1 MCVDYFFF
9 YQPVMAHA
17 ACSGLEGRCS
27 LCLEYL
33 PQAEAVDP
41 YWVARLGK
49 LSVPLN
55 LEKYQ
60 RCRRR
65 MEYAGFLFA
74 PDAALAA
81 HPAEETHWQKPA
93 RVPEGAVRIAKPD
106 LDSSFMDR
114 SDSVRGR
121 VLHYSTR
128 KTHVLATEILYLTGI
143 PDKSQFCS
151 AMGATISFDHLLQ
164 WS

>member
-1 MCVDYFFF
+1 MLPLPRVPAAGRSSRPLLGRAAWQTERAS
-9 YQPVMAHA
+9 QPREVPALSAAH
-17 ACSGLEGRCS
+17 
-27 LCLEYL
+27 
-33 PQAEAVDP
+33 
-41 YWVARLGK
+41 
-49 LSVPLN
+49 
-55 LEKYQ
+55 
-60 RCRRR
+60 
-65 MEYAGFLFA
+65 EYAGVLFA

-81 HPAEETHWQKPA
+81 HPAEETHWQKLA
-93 RVPEGAVRIAKPD
+93 HVPEGAVRIAKPD

-151 AMGATISFDHLLQ
+151 AMGATISFDHLLR